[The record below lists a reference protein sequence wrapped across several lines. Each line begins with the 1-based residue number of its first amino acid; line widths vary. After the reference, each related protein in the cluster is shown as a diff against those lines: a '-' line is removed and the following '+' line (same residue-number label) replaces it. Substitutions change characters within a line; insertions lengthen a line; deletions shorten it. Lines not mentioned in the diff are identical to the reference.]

1 MVTISSDEKERV
13 RLVELDY
20 DKTNDFIKGVVG
32 TGALLRGSAITVW
45 LALIGFAFQQSL
57 MELAIFSGVVILVFL
72 IVDGYYGWLYAQ
84 AATHLRAVE
93 KVTSTYY
100 NALSRGE
107 DDDDSLHDFQQELRF
122 HRFGLFLNLRS
133 KLKWTFLREAR
144 PRVIYR
150 IVYPLM
156 LGVSIA
162 AAIAIGPL
170 AAGKQEHKVTTRE
183 QAIAVVNALTVSQR
197 AELIKLSVEL
207 SRSRTSE
214 DRRLGE
220 KVDEV
225 LRAIPGAI
233 AAVASFSHAANDI
246 AEKAIGLVLEAESRA
261 GMSGSV
267 GATFNIDNAR
277 VTNSDVS
284 GPDFTFN
291 ADNETTSPNMRQ
303 ATVDCVTYLVELD
316 QLLDDEPDIAS
327 RLPDRSIPL
336 DRGAKACGFTSP
348 LGVESKIVK
357 LLAKR

>member
-1 MVTISSDEKERV
+1 MVNISSDEKERV

-57 MELAIFSGVVILVFL
+57 MELAIFSAVVVLVFL

-107 DDDDSLHDFQQELRF
+107 DDDDALHDFQQELRF

-150 IVYPLM
+150 VVYPFM
-156 LGVSIA
+156 LGVAIA

-170 AAGKQEHKVTTRE
+170 EVGKQEHKATTQE
-183 QAIAVVNALTVSQR
+183 QAIAVVTALTVSQR
-197 AELIKLSVEL
+197 AELTKLSVEL
-207 SRSRTSE
+207 SRSRTPE
-214 DRRLGE
+214 DRQLGE
-220 KVDEV
+220 EVSEV
-225 LRAIPGAI
+225 LRAVPGAI
-233 AAVASFSHAANDI
+233 AAVASFSHAADDI
-246 AEKAIGLVLEAESRA
+246 AEKAIGLVLEAVSRV
-261 GMSGSV
+261 GISG
-267 GATFNIDNAR
+267 GADATFNVDNSR

-291 ADNETTSPNMRQ
+291 AGGETIGPIRRQ
-303 ATVDCVTYLVELD
+303 AAVDCVTYLGELD
-316 QLLDDEPDIAS
+316 QLLDDEPKIAS
-327 RLPDRSIPL
+327 QLPGRSVPL
-336 DRGAKACGFTSP
+336 DAGAKACGLTSP
-348 LGVESKIVK
+348 LGVGSEIVK